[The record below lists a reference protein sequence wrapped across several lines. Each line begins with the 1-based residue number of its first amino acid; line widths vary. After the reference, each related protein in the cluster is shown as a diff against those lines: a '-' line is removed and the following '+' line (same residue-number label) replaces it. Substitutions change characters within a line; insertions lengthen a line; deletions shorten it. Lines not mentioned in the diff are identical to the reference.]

1 MFSVRDDFKKLILI
15 VFERDM
21 SLSVIN
27 KMYILVTKCTNG
39 PETVTSRAENPEIT
53 CVRRGER

>member
-1 MFSVRDDFKKLILI
+1 
-15 VFERDM
+15 M

-39 PETVTSRAENPEIT
+39 PETVTSHAENPEIT
-53 CVRRGER
+53 CVRQGGRTHVNSLQLENHEH